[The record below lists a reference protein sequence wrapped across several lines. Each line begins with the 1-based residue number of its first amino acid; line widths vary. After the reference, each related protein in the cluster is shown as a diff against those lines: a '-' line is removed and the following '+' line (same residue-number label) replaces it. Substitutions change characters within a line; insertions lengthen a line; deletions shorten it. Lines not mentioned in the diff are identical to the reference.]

1 MNYLFNKFSNIT
13 YSLGKKLFDQQDT
26 PTILIDR
33 IRNNSNDS
41 DIISESLKGLYELLE
56 NDKDGSL
63 VGEALGKNPIPLIL
77 NAMGRHSTRSSII
90 ECGCK
95 ILILFKNYREDYTKE
110 RIKNSGGIDTLEKIR
125 NRFSEA
131 ISADINMLIDFVKG
145 DQEEKTII
153 ITTIG
158 SNTENTG
165 ESDIEMEEPVR
176 VTKRKSPSLTPPP
189 PQTLSPQNSGIIK
202 VEPRS
207 FSTPDK
213 KINLGSP
220 FKNALE
226 NMSITISNEDFEM
239 YKTHLQLSGTPSAI
253 DHDADKAIAWYTS
266 MGSYYKVL
274 AAGSRAVTFFDVL
287 GKAFGYIGNYSYTGP
302 FYFAIC
308 DGYNLCGALA
318 TTYVPVVSSLGYVQK
333 TLERMKPYGEK
344 YIIVMLENVIGF
356 DVTKYSPESEKESCQ
371 KILLPLN
378 NVELSDIKITLD
390 DCTKLV
396 KAKYTT
402 SIRRSLSK

>member
-1 MNYLFNKFSNIT
+1 MSYFFNKLSNIT
-13 YSLGKKLFDQQDT
+13 YSYKKYFLNQQDT

-33 IRNNSNDS
+33 IRNNSGDS

-77 NAMGRHSTRSSII
+77 SAMGRHNTRSSII

-110 RIKNSGGIDTLEKIR
+110 RIKNSRGIDTLEKIR

-202 VEPRS
+202 VEPRGL
-207 FSTPDK
+207 STPDK

-333 TLERMKPYGEK
+333 TLETMKPYGEK

-356 DVTKYSPESEKESCQ
+356 DVTKYSPESERESCQ
-371 KILLPLN
+371 KILLPLS
-378 NVELSDIKITLD
+378 NVELGDIKITLD

-402 SIRRSLSK
+402 SIRRNLSK